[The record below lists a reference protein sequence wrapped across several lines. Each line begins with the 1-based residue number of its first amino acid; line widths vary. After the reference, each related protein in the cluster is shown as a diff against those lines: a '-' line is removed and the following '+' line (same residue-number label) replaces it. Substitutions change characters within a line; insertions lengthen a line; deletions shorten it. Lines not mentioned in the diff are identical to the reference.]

1 MTGAVT
7 SNTDS
12 GIAYRK
18 LREMILRTE
27 LKPGDVLVE
36 RELMALLSIGRTPLR
51 DALHLLAHEG
61 LVEITPRRG
70 TSVSQVTLSDLQQI
84 FELRA
89 GIERIVAQGVVE
101 RVNERDLDDLRA
113 LLERARAT
121 SGPVSDVDIDGGFH
135 RLLLRIADNRYLT
148 ETYRRLADA
157 SLRLLYLTN
166 CGMEPTEEQI
176 RTLEATE
183 EALCNRDGDALA
195 DVLVDH
201 ARAFRDRVSGSI
213 FSGERVAEVAAR
225 QRR

>member
-1 MTGAVT
+1 MTPAAT

-12 GIAYRK
+12 SIAYRK
-18 LREMILRTE
+18 LREMILRTK

-36 RELMALLSIGRTPLR
+36 RELMALLSVGRTPLR

-61 LVEITPRRG
+61 LVEIAPRRG

-89 GIERIVAQGVVE
+89 GIERIVAQGAVE
-101 RVNERDLDDLRA
+101 RVTERDLDDLRA

-121 SGPVSDVDIDGGFH
+121 PGPVSDVDIDGSFH

-166 CGMEPTEEQI
+166 CGMEPTVEQI
-176 RTLEATE
+176 QTLEAAE
-183 EALCNRDGDALA
+183 EALRDRDGDALA
-195 DVLVDH
+195 DVLIDH
-201 ARAFRDRVSGSI
+201 VRAFRDRVSGSI
-213 FSGERVAEVAAR
+213 FSGERADVAAAM
-225 QRR
+225 RRR